1 MLYIL
6 KNLSNNKQYDHDI
19 ILIND
24 LIKRISNM
32 LNNNDMTDDFLDQMN
47 NDLNYLDQKYEDL
60 YDLINLFDPVRFELK
75 RKNHI
80 NYVENLREENRKRKK
95 IILDSLSY
103 IF

>member
-80 NYVENLREENRKRKK
+80 NYVENLREENRKKK
-95 IILDSLSY
+95 ENN
-103 IF
+103 FR

>member
-32 LNNNDMTDDFLDQMN
+32 LNNNDITDDFLEQMN
-47 NDLNYLDQKYEDL
+47 NELNYLDQKYEDL

-80 NYVENLREENRKRKK
+80 NYVENLREENRKKK
-95 IILDSLSY
+95 ENN
-103 IF
+103 FR

>member
-6 KNLSNNKQYDHDI
+6 KNLSNDKQYDYDI

-32 LNNNDMTDDFLDQMN
+32 LNNNDMTDDFLDKMN

-80 NYVENLREENRKRKK
+80 NYVENLREENRKKK
-95 IILDSLSY
+95 ENN
-103 IF
+103 FR

>member
-80 NYVENLREENRKRKK
+80 NYVESLREENRKKK
-95 IILDSLSY
+95 ENN
-103 IF
+103 FR

>member
-32 LNNNDMTDDFLDQMN
+32 LNNNDITDDFLEQMN

-80 NYVENLREENRKRKK
+80 NYVENLREENRKKK
-95 IILDSLSY
+95 ENN
-103 IF
+103 FR

>member
-6 KNLSNNKQYDHDI
+6 KNLSNDKQYDYDI

-80 NYVENLREENRKRKK
+80 NYVENLRKENRKKK
-95 IILDSLSY
+95 ENN
-103 IF
+103 FR